1 MKTTNTVRSLVVFFM
16 FEIKAMKTE
25 MYSILPELQPYI
37 KVICSIESD
46 ASTDTSSFR
55 VLPDTCVELFL
66 NFSNNQ
72 DSFTKV
78 TGHRTFDPSQSFVI
92 SRMSDFMDI
101 QLTNTTRFISICF
114 YPSMAYLFFQ
124 LPMSEVANSLTN
136 LHDLWQTE
144 AKKMEE
150 EIQQV
155 HTNQQKVFAAQQYLI
170 TQLRRNK
177 TDKTIN
183 YCMQAMKR
191 ANGAFSVAELAN
203 KVGMS
208 QRQLSRKFNQCLGL
222 STKEFIHVNR
232 FIDSLTHLKKHPAIS
247 LTDVAY
253 ASGYYDQA
261 HFIHDYKTFTGFT
274 PSALLN
280 ARNIILCE

>member
-1 MKTTNTVRSLVVFFM
+1 
-16 FEIKAMKTE
+16 MKTE
-25 MYSILPELQPYI
+25 LYPILPELQPYI
-37 KVICSIESD
+37 KVICSMESD

-55 VLPDTCVELFL
+55 VLPDTCVELFI

-72 DSFTKV
+72 DSFTTV
-78 TGHRTFDPSQSFVI
+78 TGHRVFDPSQSFVI

-114 YPSMAYLFFQ
+114 YPSTAYLFFQ
-124 LPMSEVANSLTN
+124 LPMSEVVNSLTN
-136 LHDLWQTE
+136 LHDLWKTE
-144 AKKMEE
+144 AKEMEE
-150 EIQQV
+150 DIQKV
-155 HTNQQKVFAAQQYLI
+155 HTNEQKVFAAQQYLI
-170 TQLRRNK
+170 AKLKRNK

-183 YCMQAMKR
+183 YCLQTIKT
-191 ANGAFSVAELAN
+191 ANSAFSVAELAN
-203 KVGMS
+203 KVGVS

-222 STKEFIHVNR
+222 STKEFMDVNR
-232 FIDSLTHLKKHPAIS
+232 FIDSLAHLKKHPAMS
-247 LTDVAY
+247 LTDIAY

-261 HFIHDYKTFTGFT
+261 HFIHDYKTFTGLT